1 MDVSRS
7 TILIANADRLGPAEA
22 SADVPRPIRALNPT
36 VEVLTPNGINQV
48 SDYIQSG
55 INGM

>member
-22 SADVPRPIRALNPT
+22 SADVPRPIRALT